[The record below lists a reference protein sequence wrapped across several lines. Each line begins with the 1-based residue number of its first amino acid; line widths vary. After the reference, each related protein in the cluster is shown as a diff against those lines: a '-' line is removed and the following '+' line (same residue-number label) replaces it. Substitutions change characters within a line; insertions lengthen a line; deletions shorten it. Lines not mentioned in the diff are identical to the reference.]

1 MSSAILFDS
10 LVDEALKSRTELVLL
25 RPVVE
30 KELLHHDILREMS
43 GAGLLSGLTF
53 IGGTCLR
60 ACYGSSRLSED
71 LNFTGGDDFKRT
83 DLMDLGKVLREAL
96 GTRYGLKV
104 SVSDPVRDEGKVSTW
119 KMSIE
124 TRPGRKDLP
133 AQRIHLDICAI
144 PSHDPCPMML
154 RTLYGVDMGTSG
166 LILQAQSREEILAD
180 KLIALA
186 FREGRIKNRD
196 LWDIAWLRQQGVELP
211 SHLIPL
217 KIEDHRRSKEEFRSL
232 LQGRL
237 GEMKKSDVLRKHFIN
252 EMRRFLPAAVA
263 AQTVEQEPYWQYL
276 TQVIGEETGKALASI
291 NGHRG
296 SLKHLPL
303 METLAE
309 DRSRERDL

>member
-1 MSSAILFDS
+1 MSAGTLFDS
-10 LVDEALKSRTELVLL
+10 LVDEALRSRPELSLL

-43 GAGLLSGLTF
+43 REGLLLGLTF

-71 LNFTGGDDFKRT
+71 LDFTGGKDFRRS
-83 DLMDLGKVLREAL
+83 DLTELGMVLRETL

-104 SVSDPVRDEGKVSTW
+104 NVSDTVREEGKVSTW
-119 KMSIE
+119 KMSVE

-144 PSHDPCPMML
+144 PSHDPRPMML

-180 KLIALA
+180 KMIALA
-186 FREGRIKNRD
+186 FRESRIKNRD

-211 SHLIPL
+211 VHLIPL
-217 KIEDHRRSKEEFRSL
+217 KIDDHRCTKHEFLSL
-232 LQGRL
+232 LQSRV
-237 GEMKKSDVLRKHFIN
+237 GELETSEALRKDFIN
-252 EMRRFLPAAVA
+252 EMRRFLPSAIT
-263 AQTVEQEPYWQYL
+263 AQTVEQETYWQYL
-276 TQVIGEETGKALASI
+276 TQVIGEEAEKAVAIL
-291 NGHRG
+291 
-296 SLKHLPL
+296 
-303 METLAE
+303 
-309 DRSRERDL
+309 